1 MFQLTDVVKNLLIIN
16 VLFFLAQL
24 IFGEHMNQL
33 LALHHP
39 DSTLFKPVQLATH
52 FFMHGGVGHLFF
64 NMFALIIFG
73 PILEMIWGAKQ
84 FLFYFFVCAIGAS
97 VIYMLHLTWEI
108 NSASEAILAFK
119 EASTMANFQRFLQV
133 TNIGPEQVNMD
144 AVNQMSRNMTP
155 EYITEVS
162 SFMSSKYASM
172 LNTTVLGASGAIY
185 GLIVAFG
192 MLMPDREIRL
202 LFIPIGFKAKY
213 LVMALIGYGIY
224 QALNPSVGDNT
235 AHFAHLG
242 GAATGA
248 LLILYWRKFGTEA

>member
-1 MFQLTDVVKNLLIIN
+1 MLQLTDVVKNLLIIN

-24 IFGEHMNQL
+24 IFGEQMTQM

-52 FFMHGGVGHLFF
+52 FFMHGDFWHLFF

-73 PILEMIWGAKQ
+73 PILEHVWGAKQ

-97 VIYMLHLTWEI
+97 IIYMLHLTWQI
-108 NSASEAILAFK
+108 NSAHDAMLAFQ
-119 EASTMANFQRFLQV
+119 ENSNMANFQRFLDV
-133 TNIGPEQVNMD
+133 MNIGPEGVNMD
-144 AVNQMSRNMTP
+144 VINQMSRNMTP
-155 EYITEVS
+155 AYIAEANG
-162 SFMSSKYASM
+162 FIKGMYLRI

-185 GLIVAFG
+185 GLVTAFG
-192 MLMPDREIRL
+192 MLFPDKELRF
-202 LFIPIGFKAKY
+202 LFIPVSFKAKY
-213 LVMALIGYGIY
+213 LVIGLLAYGLY
-224 QALNPSVGDNT
+224 QGLNPSVGDNT

-248 LLILYWRKFGTEA
+248 LLVLYWRKFGAQS